1 MYIFVPNWEYWILR
15 VLVWNIQYTVTNK
28 IFFYKKHLA
37 LPSILSIRDKN
48 VHLVY
53 CSIGENYLSG
63 LHYGWR
69 ILEIQQMEFIHY
81 NYFNMILF
89 SCSINYFYANQE
101 RLIYTL
107 AKVTERKVVYRFY
120 GRLNGFLAYFM
131 VLTMFITSFV
141 TTKCV
146 KPYLQA

>member
-1 MYIFVPNWEYWILR
+1 
-15 VLVWNIQYTVTNK
+15 
-28 IFFYKKHLA
+28 
-37 LPSILSIRDKN
+37 
-48 VHLVY
+48 
-53 CSIGENYLSG
+53 
-63 LHYGWR
+63 
-69 ILEIQQMEFIHY
+69 MEFIHY
-81 NYFNMILF
+81 NYFNMILV

-146 KPYLQA
+146 KPYLQAQGCLKLEGVHNFLSSIQVFKHLSFPMHICSRSVSDIILTCQYDKRTFIYTGGGGVTGAEGHFQGLQEDIYRHQQ